1 MIDTKKMKYGKFEDT
16 CTDISKLLEWFEK
29 KPRDKDYT
37 LLSFSD
43 GSSIK
48 VMFPKKCIA
57 HMLGVDTGS
66 LRSVGVTESKNSYD
80 ILKEI
85 LSNPYGFDKRLGS
98 HGITYHSFISDYID
112 EKIEAFQNNLR
123 IDFNNVEFVCKFD
136 KARCISFDGSINA
149 EYFIG
154 TRVDA
159 DTIVLL
165 GLCRDDRDK
174 DDKENQEKGK
184 IPMYYPITSQYIDLN
199 DQERAYK
206 TFNKYLN
213 NQVLVLPTY
222 LKFYSYT
229 YGEYTE
235 GALIYCNEKT
245 MSSKLQT
252 LNDYVNNYGCVVDV
266 HNSYFYTL
274 KRHNYIMD
282 TLGNIQT
289 LIESGK
295 PIESLNY
302 GNVPKPIN
310 TIIENLSVSVGECDL
325 DTMKKMK
332 ESMQQVSEYEKRIE
346 ELNKRLSE
354 AMGRIVSLEEENKKQ
369 EMVIASVRKLVM

>member
-1 MIDTKKMKYGKFEDT
+1 MAITLYHKLIWYG
-16 CTDISKLLEWFEK
+16 
-29 KPRDKDYT
+29 
-37 LLSFSD
+37 SFL
-43 GSSIK
+43 IN
-48 VMFPKKCIA
+48 
-57 HMLGVDTGS
+57 
-66 LRSVGVTESKNSYD
+66 KNS
-80 ILKEI
+80 
-85 LSNPYGFDKRLGS
+85 
-98 HGITYHSFISDYID
+98 ISDFYSPTLFI
-112 EKIEAFQNNLR
+112 IE
-123 IDFNNVEFVCKFD
+123 
-136 KARCISFDGSINA
+136 
-149 EYFIG
+149 
-154 TRVDA
+154 
-159 DTIVLL
+159 
-165 GLCRDDRDK
+165 
-174 DDKENQEKGK
+174 
-184 IPMYYPITSQYIDLN
+184 PYIDLN

-235 GALIYCNEKT
+235 GAPIYCNEKT

-282 TLGNIQT
+282 ALGNIQT

-310 TIIENLSVSVGECDL
+310 TIIKNLSLSIGECDL
-325 DTMKKMK
+325 GAMNEMK
-332 ESMQQVSEYEKRIE
+332 ELMQQVSEYEKRIE

-354 AMGRIVSLEEENKKQ
+354 AMGRIVSLEEENNELANIIGKVRILVQKQ
-369 EMVIASVRKLVM
+369 